1 MTFFDQLNL
10 TVLDLRILI
19 LFYLKEHDVL
29 TIDVI
34 AERIDYT
41 CDVRKVRSRID
52 VLLSKHLI
60 ARRKDASGQKYVY
73 PHEYICGS
81 LEMRMKVIEGFI
93 EIREEICKWM

>member
-19 LFYLKEHDVL
+19 LFYLKEHEAL
-29 TIDVI
+29 TIEVI
-34 AERIDYT
+34 SERMDYT
-41 CDVRKVRSRID
+41 FDVRKVRSRVD
-52 VLLSKHLI
+52 VLLGKRLI
-60 ARRKDASGQKYVY
+60 AKRPGSY
-73 PHEYICGS
+73 PIEYMCGS